1 MIFILIDLRI
11 VKIMTD
17 KIKLERIRNETAKRC
32 QYLRSSCKHS
42 EANEMDYI
50 LSFINTVIDEE

>member
-1 MIFILIDLRI
+1 
-11 VKIMTD
+11 MTD
-17 KIKLERIRNETAKRC
+17 KEKLNKIRNETSKRC

-50 LSFINTVIDEE
+50 LSFIDTMIKDE